1 MIQKIFSKKNVAL
14 AVLILAAG
22 ILYMTSGSSDGEEWQ
37 VIAVTETDAR
47 SEEETEE
54 AGLPSETGGKDM
66 PTAEEADSEP
76 TGGMQMVFVHVAGAV
91 NSPGVYQVEA
101 GTRVY
106 QVIDLA
112 GGLTGDADREFLNMA
127 QLVADGQKI
136 DRTGNRAHVP
146 CLYRLYSIF
155 LPQPRLQNSN
165 THNISSGCSYALR
178 NIRSLPCTNKTSIP
192 VEILFY
198 YESVPPSAAKK
209 NLSER
214 SDQRLY
220 FPFQCLSMSTTENS
234 KANHQCLQHPA

>member
-136 DRTGNRAHVP
+136 TVYTKEEVEAGEAERHADGAV
-146 CLYRLYSIF
+146 
-155 LPQPRLQNSN
+155 
-165 THNISSGCSYALR
+165 SG
-178 NIRSLPCTNKTSIP
+178 T
-192 VEILFY
+192 V
-198 YESVPPSAAKK
+198 PSAKEKINLNTAGKEALMSLTGIGEAKADAI
-209 NLSER
+209 LAYRMEHGT
-214 SDQRLY
+214 
-220 FPFQCLSMSTTENS
+220 FQSIEEIMEVPGIKSAAFEKIKDDITV
-234 KANHQCLQHPA
+234 